1 MKTIYVKLTSFI
13 AVFAILFSSCD
24 DIDKTLNSNDKTIAE
39 YVAQN
44 PNLSILYAAL
54 EKTDLTNTLYT
65 EGTYTLFAPTD
76 EAFTEYLNA
85 NAYASIDDVETSVLT
100 QLLLNHV
107 IGSEYDL
114 QSLPANGYVKTLGK
128 GAASATNTLSMHINI
143 ANELVTLNGMST
155 VSEEMGWSNIKLN
168 NGVLHIVDNIIT
180 LPTIIDHVKA
190 NNTFNTLETVLT
202 STSGTFGDQS
212 TVLATLTTTTTF
224 ANPKTLFAP
233 ANTAFTAATTG
244 TGFAVGTT
252 ASQVSTILQY
262 HVASGNVL
270 SSTLLQDQ
278 VISTSTSPVQNVSID
293 LVGGAKVVDQAN
305 LKGSVFVSDIQCAN
319 GVIHGVSRVLKPTL

>member
-13 AVFAILFSSCD
+13 AVFAILFTSCD
-24 DIDKTLNSNDKTIAE
+24 DVDKTLNSNDKTVAE

-44 PNLSILYAAL
+44 PNLSILFAAL

-65 EGTYTLFAPTD
+65 EGTYTVFAPTD
-76 EAFTEYLNA
+76 EAFTVFLSA
-85 NAYASIDDVETSVLT
+85 NGYASIEDVETSVLT

-107 IGSEYDL
+107 IGSEYEL

-128 GAASATNTLSMHINI
+128 GAASTSNTLSMHINI
-143 ANELVTLNGMST
+143 ANELVTLNGKST
-155 VSEEMGWSNIKLN
+155 VSEQLGWSNIKLN
-168 NGVLHIVDNIIT
+168 NGILHIVDDVIT

-190 NNTFNTLETVLT
+190 NNAFNTLETVLT

-212 TVLATLTTTTTF
+212 AVLASLTSTSTF
-224 ANPKTLFAP
+224 ASPITLFAP

-244 TGFAVGTT
+244 TGFAVGATP
-252 ASQVSTILQY
+252 AQVSTVLQY

-278 VISTSTSPVQNVSID
+278 VIATLTTPAQNVSID
-293 LVGGAKVVDQAN
+293 LVGGAKVVDQEDN
-305 LKGSVFVSDIQCAN
+305 KGSVFTADIQCSN
-319 GVIHGVSRVLKPTL
+319 GVIHGVSRVLQPTL